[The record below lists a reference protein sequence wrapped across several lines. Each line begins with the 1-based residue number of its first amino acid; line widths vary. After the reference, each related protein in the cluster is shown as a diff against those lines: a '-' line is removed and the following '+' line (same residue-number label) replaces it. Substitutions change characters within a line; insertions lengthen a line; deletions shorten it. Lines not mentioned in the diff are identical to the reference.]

1 MGEFQRMKRLLITGA
16 SGFIGGYLCDWFSR
30 HGNAVI
36 ASSRHWTKALQA
48 TLRDCEQISWDVLS
62 AEPLSLPPADLL
74 IHAATANDIHSGDP
88 AKGLMLSGIGTRNVL
103 EAAAH
108 AGIPQV
114 IVFSTFQVYGTELS
128 GYIDETT
135 PPNPLNDYG
144 LNHLVAEE
152 YADMATRQGKV
163 QAVSLRPANVY
174 GRFVVPTVNRWT
186 LVPGC
191 FCKEAYETDRIT
203 LRSSGLQM
211 RNFVSLENIAQACDV
226 IINHYPHQYE
236 VFNIASSQ
244 NATILSVAQQV
255 SQLFERRFARPVEL
269 RIEGTK
275 PRESNQ
281 FTVSLN
287 KLKALGFKENTA
299 INLETEIQAV
309 FDWLVQSVPV

>member
-1 MGEFQRMKRLLITGA
+1 MGGLQRVRRLLITGA

-36 ASSRHWTKALQA
+36 ASSRYWTKALQT
-48 TLRDCEQISWDVLS
+48 TLQDCEQFSWDVLS

-74 IHAATANDIHSGDP
+74 IHAATANDIHSSNP

-103 EAAAH
+103 EAAAQ
-108 AGIPQV
+108 ARIPRV

-135 PPNPLNDYG
+135 PPYPLNDYG

-152 YADMATRQGKV
+152 YASMATRQGKV
-163 QAVSLRPANVY
+163 QVVSLRPANVY
-174 GRFVVPTVNRWT
+174 GRFIAPTVNRWT

-191 FCKEAYETDRIT
+191 FCKEAYETGRIT

-211 RNFVSLENIAQACDV
+211 RNFVSLENIAEACDV
-226 IINHYPHQYE
+226 IINHYPQQYE
-236 VFNIASSQ
+236 IFNIASSQ

-255 SQLFERRFARPVEL
+255 SRLFENRFGRPVEL
-269 RIEGTK
+269 RIEGAE

-281 FTVSLN
+281 FKVSLN
-287 KLKALGFKENTA
+287 KLEALGFKENTA
-299 INLETEIQAV
+299 INLETEVQAV